1 MRKNKNKSVA
11 QMAVL
16 LAVLLGGL
24 ALDKSEGVVKD
35 KDLLS
40 VF

>member
-1 MRKNKNKSVA
+1 
-11 QMAVL
+11 MAAAYL
-16 LAVLLGGL
+16 KGDHTPRTFIGRIWGL
-24 ALDKSEGVVKD
+24 ALDKSEGGVKD